1 MMKFEIP
8 EIKIAWFHTENVVT
22 TSSGAE
28 GQTTMELA
36 KSKAQSI
43 DGVKAVLKL
52 SL

>member
-36 KSKAQSI
+36 ESIAQSI
-43 DGVKAVLKL
+43 EGATTVLKL